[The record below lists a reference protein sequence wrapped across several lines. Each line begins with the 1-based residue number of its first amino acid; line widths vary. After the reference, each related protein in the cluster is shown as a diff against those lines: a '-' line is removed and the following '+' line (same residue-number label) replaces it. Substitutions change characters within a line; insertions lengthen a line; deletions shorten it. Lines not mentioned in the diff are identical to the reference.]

1 MVSLE
6 VIAILLSGISIS
18 ASLFYYANVLQN
30 QNKTRQTQLFMTL
43 YEVYRSIEFRR
54 QWYSTSSWTW
64 SSHEEFLSKYGAEN
78 NVEAFS
84 VLHSVLG
91 FFEGV
96 GMLVKRG
103 DIDIEMVEDL
113 LDIPAVIVWNRF
125 KDFVY
130 GSREKRDWPQ
140 LFSNFEYLIN
150 QIEERKN
157 QKPTNR

>member
-1 MVSLE
+1 MVDYQALSIIFAGLS
-6 VIAILLSGISIS
+6 IAASIM
-18 ASLFYYANVLQN
+18 YYASVLRN
-30 QNKTRQTQLFMTL
+30 QNKTRQTQLFMNL

-64 SSHEEFLSKYGAEN
+64 NSHEEFLSKYGGEN
-78 NVEAFS
+78 NPEAFS

-91 FFEGV
+91 YFEGV
-96 GMLVKRG
+96 GMLVQRG

-113 LDIPAVIVWNRF
+113 LDIPAVSVWNRF

-130 GSREKRDWPQ
+130 GSRELRNWPQ
-140 LFSNFEYLIN
+140 LFSNFEYLVS

-157 QKPTNR
+157 RNPSNR